1 MSPGRSIL
9 GLRNLIA
16 CAAALAAIL
25 FDHPRPAK
33 ADIIACE
40 TIGVGSLSV
49 DAASIALGGST
60 TLHWFLDA
68 PNGCPVWINGSPV
81 AMERGDMVI
90 SPQTMTTYIL
100 TTVGPG
106 GTRRE
111 LDTLSVSVT
120 PDCMN
125 EVTGAIRTV
134 PRTVHKG
141 FSATLSW
148 YANAPAACQFTY
160 AINGVAGQSA
170 GTKRVTPPASTDF
183 GLTAFLP
190 GAQKTVA
197 KTLLTVNPSE
207 VYIAGNSQPAKDMLF
222 EALQTDGT
230 KVILAPNVDMDLT
243 GYNSI
248 YIREGVIFT
257 SDDGF
262 PPRPV
267 RTARN
272 PGPRIFTTSRPRP
285 LFMIECNGDA
295 TTDPYTEPTI
305 AGNGARI
312 SGFRLFGPHLGV
324 KDGDGNLETGIAV
337 NGCVD
342 VSISNMELA
351 GWSGSA
357 IRLNDNAN
365 DPRIANPNAIQIHDN
380 YIHNNQHVGKNG
392 YGVDVGVGAYALI
405 ERNVFDLNR
414 HAIAGSGEAGTG
426 YFARNNLVLKGGG
439 IHGKFYNKYTHQ
451 FDVHG
456 DDNCPFFLSSA
467 WNCGN
472 AGEQF
477 WFYDNAFQYTNDNA
491 LKLRGKP
498 RIAAYINGN
507 IFAHREFDDAVKLY
521 TSKRVYL
528 GAGQKR
534 NVTAYD
540 TYGYY
545 GVCDFDGDG
554 KDDLF
559 LATGKTWWFSS
570 AARMH
575 WVFLKA
581 AAERLE
587 SVGLGDFDGDGKC
600 DVIAPTVGKWEI
612 SSGGS
617 GNWKALPGTYTM
629 PFNQLRF
636 ADFNG
641 DKRTDVFHR
650 ATDGQWRVISPGVHP
665 WRTLASSS
673 FALADLRFG
682 DFTGDGK
689 ADVLSRAGG
698 HWSISVSGDRIWA
711 KINTLSDKFDSLLIA
726 DVNNDGKADIAR
738 FKTISSKRGRWQ
750 VSWGGRTPW
759 RDLKAFDFT
768 GAPPAPL
775 TPLVTPRFFAG
786 RFDGLGGRD
795 LLHVDYARVGR
806 VYSSPHGT
814 VLTHNLYP
822 Y

>member
-1 MSPGRSIL
+1 MSLERTMR
-9 GLRNLIA
+9 GLQNLIG
-16 CAAALAAIL
+16 CAAVMAAIL
-25 FDHPRPAK
+25 FSHPQPAK
-33 ADIIACE
+33 ADIIDCE

-68 PNGCPVWINGSPV
+68 PNGCPVWVNGSPV
-81 AMERGDMVI
+81 AMEKGDMVI
-90 SPQTMTTYIL
+90 SPQTLTSYTL

-106 GTRRE
+106 GTQRE

-125 EVTGAIRTV
+125 EVTGFVRTM

-141 FSATLSW
+141 YSSVLSW
-148 YANAPAACQFTY
+148 YANAPSQCQFTY
-160 AINGVAGQSA
+160 AVNAVAQQASGS
-170 GTKRVTPPASTDF
+170 KRVNPLATTEYA
-183 GLTAFLP
+183 LTAFLP

-197 KTLLTVNPSE
+197 KALLTVNPNV
-207 VYIAGNSQPAKDMLF
+207 VYIAGNTQPAKDLLL
-222 EALQTDGT
+222 ESLQLDGT

-243 GYNSI
+243 GYESI

-272 PGPRIFTTSRPRP
+272 PGPRIFTTSRPKP
-285 LFMIECNGDA
+285 LFMIECNGDPDA
-295 TTDPYTEPTI
+295 EVKPTI
-305 AGNGARI
+305 IGDGVRI
-312 SGFRLFGPHLGV
+312 SGIRIIGPHLGV
-324 KDGDGNLETGIAV
+324 ANGDENLETGVAV
-337 NGCVD
+337 NACLNVH
-342 VSISNMELA
+342 ISNNELA

-357 IRLNDNAN
+357 LSLADLPIG
-365 DPRIANPNAIQIHDN
+365 PRMFNPEAVQIYGN
-380 YIHNNQHVGKNG
+380 YIHNNQHIGKSG
-392 YGVDVGVGAYALI
+392 YGIVMGVGAYARI

-414 HAIAGSGEAGTG
+414 HAIAGHGGAGTG
-426 YFARNNLVLKGGG
+426 YFAKNNLVLKGGG
-439 IHGKFYNKYTHQ
+439 IHGRFYNIYTHQ

-456 DDNCPFFLSSA
+456 DANCPSISSSL

-472 AGEQF
+472 AGDQF
-477 WFYDNAFQYTNDNA
+477 WFYNNSFQYNRDNAV
-491 LKLRGKP
+491 KLRGRP
-498 RIAAYINGN
+498 RVAAYIDGN
-507 IFAHREFDDAVKLY
+507 IFAHRQLDNAIKLF
-521 TSKRVYL
+521 TKQRVHL
-528 GAGQKR
+528 GTGVKR
-534 NVTAYD
+534 NIAAYD
-540 TYGYY
+540 SYGHY

-554 KDDLF
+554 KDDFF
-559 LATGKTWWFSS
+559 LATGKTWWMSS

-581 AAERLE
+581 SAARLE
-587 SVGLGDFDGDGKC
+587 NIGLGDFDGDGKC
-600 DVIAPTVGKWEI
+600 DVIAPAVGKWEI

-650 ATDGQWRVISPGVHP
+650 APDGQWRVISPGVHP
-665 WRTLASSS
+665 WRDLASSS

-698 HWSISVSGDRIWA
+698 HWSISVSGKSSWT
-711 KINTLSDKFDSLLIA
+711 KINSLSDSFNSLHIA
-726 DVNNDGKADIAR
+726 DVNNDGKADIVR
-738 FKTISSKRGRWQ
+738 FKTLSSKRGRWQ
-750 VSWGGRTPW
+750 ASWGGRTPW
-759 RDLKAFDFT
+759 KDLKIVEFT
-768 GAPPAPL
+768 GAPSAPL
-775 TPLVTPRFFAG
+775 TPLVTPRYFVG
-786 RFDGLGGRD
+786 RFDGFPGGD
-795 LLHVDYARVGR
+795 LMHVDYVRVGR
-806 VYSSPHGT
+806 VFSWPRNT
-814 VLTHNLYP
+814 VLKHNLHP